1 MPTIPTEFIHSRAQ
15 SRRRKIVKAR
25 VRLADDDL
33 TRTQR
38 TELWHIVDYHEW

>member
-15 SRRRKIVKAR
+15 SWRREIVKAR